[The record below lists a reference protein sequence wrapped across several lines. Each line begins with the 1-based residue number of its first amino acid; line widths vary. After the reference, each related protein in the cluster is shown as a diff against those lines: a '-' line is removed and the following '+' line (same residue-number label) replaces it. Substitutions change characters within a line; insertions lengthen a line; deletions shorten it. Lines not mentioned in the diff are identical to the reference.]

1 MDSLDS
7 NQESYELNNSIP
19 KVASASFLY
28 QGCGREKR
36 SRGTETEP
44 CYLLPPGVAF
54 WPKFEGVTADR
65 ATDTAMET
73 NEV

>member
-7 NQESYELNNSIP
+7 NQESYELNDSFP
-19 KVASASFLY
+19 KADLTCCLY
-28 QGCGREKR
+28 QGSGREKR

-44 CYLLPPGVAF
+44 CYLLPPGAAF